1 VPKPIDSEIH
11 SEDLHRALPSA
22 LTDST
27 STEVLSG
34 EIAGLRTILHAVAPG
49 ESLPLEISADT
60 GRVYVFISGSGSAWN
75 GTTQEV
81 LELALWAPRH
91 NTPISVTASDSRLL
105 FLELV
110 IELSPT
116 DLVELE
122 QNAGL
127 FPLFISYS
135 NCKTYKEKIKS
146 DKTISR
152 TLLPEFTFP
161 RLCVGSVQT
170 TGDDRVAAHEHPML
184 EQLFL
189 GLKDN
194 NCRVH
199 AGATTFA
206 FGDGALLHI
215 PLGSRHGV
223 DVEAPHK
230 LHYIWIDLFSNRE
243 GMQWIAREHIH
254 ETGS

>member
-1 VPKPIDSEIH
+1 MPKPTHSPIH
-11 SEDLHRALPSA
+11 SEDLHCALPSA
-22 LTDST
+22 LTGST
-27 STEVLSG
+27 STEVLAG
-34 EIAGLRTILHAVAPG
+34 AIPGLRTILHAVAPG
-49 ESLPLEISADT
+49 ESLPLEISANT
-60 GRVYVFISGSGSAWN
+60 GRVYLFISGSGSAN
-75 GTTQEV
+75 DGTTQKI
-81 LELALWAPRH
+81 LELALWAPCH
-91 NTPISVTASDSRLL
+91 NTPISVTASDSPLR
-105 FLELV
+105 FLELDV
-110 IELSPT
+110 ELSPT
-116 DLVELE
+116 DRAELE

-127 FPLFISYS
+127 FPIFISYS

-152 TLLPEFTFP
+152 TLLSEFTFP

-189 GLKDN
+189 GLQDN

-199 AGATTFA
+199 ADATTLS
-206 FGDGALLHI
+206 FGDGVLLHI

-230 LHYIWIDLFSNRE
+230 LHYIWIDLFNNSE
-243 GMQWIAREHIH
+243 GMQWIVQEHIH
-254 ETGS
+254 EP